1 MSAKL
6 FSLHLIYDADRQI
19 SCVRFSIFFL
29 AQIDL
34 EPCSNA
40 HKPFPGYRASY
51 GATGHEKGP
60 SLVSR
65 VRCYVP
71 CLSRGGN
78 DDPQQKSIRHFAW
91 IKPTNCKHKWVK
103 SYRVYSFFRS
113 LASGFPH
120 ATLNFYVRPVSRYRK
135 TLFLSPRIVTPGDTL
150 KDL

>member
-1 MSAKL
+1 MRIDKSHVCGSQYS
-6 FSLHLIYDADRQI
+6 SLHRSTWSHALTPINP
-19 SCVRFSIFFL
+19 SL
-29 AQIDL
+29 AIAL
-34 EPCSNA
+34 
-40 HKPFPGYRASY
+40 H
-51 GATGHEKGP
+51 TGQRVTRKVP
-60 SLVSR
+60 LVSR